1 MKSLY
6 TQKEIVLYKHLN
18 TATSKMS
25 LIQDMYDERNN
36 IERVRKNFNVTI
48 ELTDKNVYDIYFRNV
63 SDDRDDVPEQS
74 AVLQYVFINEKVG
87 CLPSLLDDKLLYVDV
102 RSGDVVLKTSA
113 EAHPVYYEGYEV
125 VTYDMFDGARWSG
138 LFSYP
143 PTQ

>member
-1 MKSLY
+1 M
-6 TQKEIVLYKHLN
+6 EIVLYKQLN
-18 TATSKMS
+18 TTTSKMS

-48 ELTDKNVYDIYFRNV
+48 ELNDKNVYDIYFRNV

>member
-1 MKSLY
+1 
-6 TQKEIVLYKHLN
+6 
-18 TATSKMS
+18 MS

>member
-1 MKSLY
+1 M
-6 TQKEIVLYKHLN
+6 EIVLYKHLN

-48 ELTDKNVYDIYFRNV
+48 ELNDKNVYDIYFRNV

>member
-1 MKSLY
+1 
-6 TQKEIVLYKHLN
+6 
-18 TATSKMS
+18 MS

-48 ELTDKNVYDIYFRNV
+48 ELNDKNVYDIYFRNV
-63 SDDRDDVPEQS
+63 SNDRDDVPEQS
-74 AVLQYVFINEKVG
+74 AVLQYIFINEKVG
-87 CLPSLLDDKLLYVDV
+87 CLPSLLGDKLLYVDV
-102 RSGDVVLKTSA
+102 RNGDVVLKTSA

>member
-1 MKSLY
+1 M
-6 TQKEIVLYKHLN
+6 EIVLYKHLN

-25 LIQDMYDERNN
+25 LIQDMYEERNN

-48 ELTDKNVYDIYFRNV
+48 ELNDKNVYDIYFRNV
-63 SDDRDDVPEQS
+63 SNDRDDVPEQS